1 MTSQPRRALAQLLR
15 AGKVELLA
23 TWRAQVRELPS
34 AKHLDVPTLND
45 HIPGLIDEIAV
56 SLELGDDRTI
66 AQNLREGTPPEHGAQ
81 RVEDGFDIIEVVSEY
96 NILRGCVHALA
107 DQHDIRMDRN
117 LLHVLNMVMDGAI
130 GMAVQTFAEE
140 KAHEVRK
147 RRQEYLA
154 FVAHDLRNPLTAI
167 SLSAALLE
175 ATMKKAEVDEE
186 TTHVFRTLHRNVGQ
200 LETLVTKVL
209 EENANLLSEEGLSLE
224 RRHFDLWAL
233 VEAVIQSMAPVAAD
247 AGTRLVNAIPKEL
260 VVYADAELLRRV
272 FQNLIGNA
280 ITYTARGEVRIGAA
294 MNDLRNGTACWVTD
308 NGSGIDKDRLDSI
321 FDKGEGDVERIDS
334 TGLGLAIVK
343 TFIEAH
349 GGTVRAQSEKGQ
361 GTTIR
366 FELPDRQ

>member
-1 MTSQPRRALAQLLR
+1 M
-15 AGKVELLA
+15 ELLA

-247 AGTRLVNAIPKEL
+247 AGTRLINAIPKEL

-294 MNDLRNGTACWVTD
+294 MSDLRDGTACWVTD
-308 NGSGIDKDRLDSI
+308 NGSGIDEDRLDSI

-349 GGTVRAQSEKGQ
+349 GGTVQAQSEKGQ
-361 GTTIR
+361 GTNIR